1 MTRPLKPLLQKG
13 GRLLSMVPA
22 LLLSALLLSHDSDDG
37 NHPSK
42 RKWVPLFNG
51 RDLEGWTARGDAA
64 WTVKDGVLTG
74 EGGRGHLYATP
85 VATDLEVRGEFR
97 ITDMGKGANAGL
109 YFRAQEPSP
118 NPNGFPVG
126 YEAQICHNQE
136 AHTGWLWKPGKPTG
150 KAMALLTQD
159 GEWFPMRVRAEGPLI
174 RIWVRD
180 SLVMTH
186 IDSTYRTGRF
196 VLQCHNAG
204 MRVEARSLY
213 YRNLE

>member
-1 MTRPLKPLLQKG
+1 MALPSTHILRKS
-13 GRLLSMVPA
+13 GRILSIATV
-22 LLLSALLLSHDSDDG
+22 LLLSVLLLSHDSHNG
-37 NHPSK
+37 NGHAKK
-42 RKWVPLFNG
+42 RWMSLFNG
-51 RDLEGWTARGDAA
+51 RDLQGWTARGDAS
-64 WTVKDGVLTG
+64 WTVQDGAIVG

-126 YEAQICHNQE
+126 YEAQICHNQD

-150 KAMALLTQD
+150 KATALLTRD
-159 GEWFPMRVRAEGPLI
+159 GEWFPMRVRAEGALI
-174 RIWVRD
+174 RIWVKD

-186 IDSTYRTGRF
+186 TDSTYHTGRF
-196 VLQCHNAG
+196 VIQCHNAG
-204 MRVEARSLY
+204 MRVEARKLAYRSLD
-213 YRNLE
+213 